1 VKLQAG
7 IVSEKIMAAD
17 EHNRKGYQF
26 RVLSHT
32 RFVFAFCLLV
42 LLRFEVWLTR
52 FRPFFFFFLRF
63 LGFWREGAF
72 FLFFFF
78 LMGMMMMMVVVVVV
92 LMMNE

>member
-7 IVSEKIMAAD
+7 IVSGKIMAAD

-32 RFVFAFCLLV
+32 RFVFSFCLLV
-42 LLRFEVWLTR
+42 LLRFEAWLIR
-52 FRPFFFFFLRF
+52 FCPFFFFFLRF

-78 LMGMMMMMVVVVVV
+78 LMGMMMMMMMMMV